1 MPILPGLSPVAAKSL
16 TATFDAGRLSSDGGL
31 IVLREIGARLRLAE
45 TITGPLRD
53 DRDPTRVRHSYAEMA
68 TARMLMIAA
77 GYEDCDDVDALRTD
91 PALKIAV
98 GRCPETGA
106 DLMSQPTLSRLE
118 NLAGWRALA
127 RIGLG
132 QIDLYC
138 RSFARPP
145 ARIVL
150 DIDDT
155 DDPVHGQQELALFN
169 AHYDCTC
176 FQPIHIFDGLT
187 GKPVLS
193 LLRPGKRPSGEEVA
207 KVLRHVIGRIRKHW
221 PHVAILVRGDSHYC
235 SEPALALLEA
245 LRCDYIIGFAINSK
259 LLEIAAPWRQ
269 QCDWRRSKLKPTV
282 RRFHQLPYRAHEW
295 SRSRKLLARVEATSM
310 GTDVRFIV
318 TSLQGRGKTLYEKG
332 LLCTRQRR
340 EPDQGHEAVH
350 AIRQDGVLA
359 LASQPVPPLRACG
372 RLLAAAF
379 AETGGTETL
388 PLAQRDLRD
397 DPADLREGR
406 RPRRGVEGQ
415 DQAGLPGQ
423 LPSRRNARGHD
434 RRHHDAWPMS
444 DAACA
449 ARALPNNLKRVPH
462 IPKPTPSTRLPRHA
476 AAKEASTSRIEWAR
490 RAHDPRIAR
499 QGREAP
505 GRSLRLARLP

>member
-31 IVLREIGARLRLAE
+31 IVLREIAARLRLAE

-118 NLAGWRALA
+118 NLADWRALA

-176 FQPIHIFDGLT
+176 FQPIHIFDGLS
-187 GKPVLS
+187 GKPILS

-207 KVLRHVIGRIRKHW
+207 KVLRHVIRRIRKRW

-235 SEPALALLEA
+235 SEPALALLEEM
-245 LRCDYIIGFAINSK
+245 RCDYIIGFAINSR
-259 LLEIAAPWRQ
+259 LLKIAEPWRA
-269 QCDWRRSKLKPTV
+269 QCDLRRSTLKPVV
-282 RRFHQLPYRAHEW
+282 RRFHQLTYRAQLW
-295 SRSRKLLARVEATSM
+295 SRSRKLIARVEATAL

-318 TSLQGRGKTLYEKG
+318 TNLEGRGKTLYEKVF
-332 LLCTRQRR
+332 C
-340 EPDQGHEAVH
+340 
-350 AIRQDGVLA
+350 
-359 LASQPVPPLRACG
+359 
-372 RLLAAAF
+372 
-379 AETGGTETL
+379 
-388 PLAQRDLRD
+388 
-397 DPADLREGR
+397 
-406 RPRRGVEGQ
+406 
-415 DQAGLPGQ
+415 
-423 LPSRRNARGHD
+423 ARGNAENLIKD
-434 RRHHDAWPMS
+434 MKRFTRS
-444 DAACA
+444 DKTACSRWQA
-449 ARALPNNLKRVPH
+449 NQF
-462 IPKPTPSTRLPRHA
+462 RLFLHVGA
-476 AAKEASTSRIEWAR
+476 YWLLHSLR
-490 RAHDPRIAR
+490 RAAPKRSRWRGATFETIRRTFVKVAVRVEELKGRIK
-499 QGREAP
+499 
-505 GRSLRLARLP
+505 LAYPASYPQAAMLAVMTGTITTRGP

>member
-1 MPILPGLSPVAAKSL
+1 MHAMPILPGLSPVAAKSL

-31 IVLREIGARLRLAE
+31 IVLREIAARLRLAE

-53 DRDPTRVRHSYAEMA
+53 DRDATRVRHSYAEMA

-91 PALKIAV
+91 PALKMAV

-118 NLAGWRALA
+118 NVADWRTLA
-127 RIGLG
+127 RIGLR

-176 FQPIHIFDGLT
+176 FQPIHIFDGLS

-207 KVLRHVIGRIRKHW
+207 KILRHVIARIRKHW

-245 LRCDYIIGFAINSK
+245 MRCDYIIGFAINSK
-259 LLEIAAPWRQ
+259 LLEIAVPWRV
-269 QCDWRRSKLKPTV
+269 QCDVRRSKWSPTV
-282 RRFHQLPYRAHEW
+282 RRFHQLPYRAQLW
-295 SRSRKLLARVEATSM
+295 TRSRKLVARVEATSI

-318 TSLQGRGKTLYEKG
+318 TSLQGRGKTLYEKVFCARG
-332 LLCTRQRR
+332 NAENLIKDMKRFTRSDKTACSRWQANQFRLFLHAGAYWMLHTLRQAAPKRSRWRGATFETIRR
-340 EPDQGHEAVH
+340 TFVKVAVRVEELKGR
-350 AIRQDGVLA
+350 IKLA
-359 LASQPVPPLRACG
+359 FPASYPQAAM
-372 RLLAAAF
+372 LAAM
-379 AETGGTETL
+379 TGAITT
-388 PLAQRDLRD
+388 
-397 DPADLREGR
+397 
-406 RPRRGVEGQ
+406 RG
-415 DQAGLPGQ
+415 P
-423 LPSRRNARGHD
+423 
-434 RRHHDAWPMS
+434 
-444 DAACA
+444 
-449 ARALPNNLKRVPH
+449 
-462 IPKPTPSTRLPRHA
+462 
-476 AAKEASTSRIEWAR
+476 
-490 RAHDPRIAR
+490 
-499 QGREAP
+499 
-505 GRSLRLARLP
+505 

>member
-1 MPILPGLSPVAAKSL
+1 MHAMPILPGLSPVAAKSL

-31 IVLREIGARLRLAE
+31 IVLREIAARLRLAE

-53 DRDPTRVRHSYAEMA
+53 DRDATRVRHSYAEMA

-118 NLAGWRALA
+118 NLAGWRALV

-282 RRFHQLPYRAHEW
+282 RRFHQLPYRAREW

-318 TSLQGRGKTLYEKG
+318 TSLQGRGKTLYEKVFCARG
-332 LLCTRQRR
+332 NAENLIKDMKRFTRSDKTACSRWQANQFRLFVHVGAYWLLHSLRR
-340 EPDQGHEAVH
+340 AAPKRSRWRSATFETIRRMFIKVAVRVEELKGKIKM
-350 AIRQDGVLA
+350 AFPASYPQAAMLA
-359 LASQPVPPLRACG
+359 LM
-372 RLLAAAF
+372 
-379 AETGGTETL
+379 TGAITKGG
-388 PLAQRDLRD
+388 P
-397 DPADLREGR
+397 
-406 RPRRGVEGQ
+406 
-415 DQAGLPGQ
+415 
-423 LPSRRNARGHD
+423 
-434 RRHHDAWPMS
+434 
-444 DAACA
+444 
-449 ARALPNNLKRVPH
+449 
-462 IPKPTPSTRLPRHA
+462 
-476 AAKEASTSRIEWAR
+476 
-490 RAHDPRIAR
+490 
-499 QGREAP
+499 
-505 GRSLRLARLP
+505 